1 MLNLRSL
8 PEFNQMQAG
17 FILVIVQSKSIEAIG
32 YVSLKPR
39 REVDVGIISK
49 QSVSQVTAQGKI
61 IKEMSILRRGP
72 RRELRISSTSTHCW
86 HGIFAENNACSQWF
100 LFWPAKYWVCYFT
113 NTSWVITF
121 NSYTWHTCKVFS
133 STVSFIFTL
142 HIRINR

>member
-17 FILVIVQSKSIEAIG
+17 FILVIVQSKSVEAIG

-72 RRELRISSTSTHCW
+72 RRELRISSTLTHC
-86 HGIFAENNACSQWF
+86 
-100 LFWPAKYWVCYFT
+100 
-113 NTSWVITF
+113 
-121 NSYTWHTCKVFS
+121 
-133 STVSFIFTL
+133 
-142 HIRINR
+142 